1 MKLEQIFYV
10 IEIAETG
17 SFSQAARNLY
27 ISQPNLSYSIKQLEE
42 ELGFQIFNRK
52 NSPVLTTARGQELIT
67 RFRIIAQECD
77 NVKKIK
83 ELEEYPTQ
91 INLNVATLNT
101 ARISS
106 IILPIAEKYLHA
118 PIKFALT
125 NYTDFTPL
133 LQHLSTCQI
142 DMAFLGTVSSY
153 LHSLRILLKNNNIE
167 YNPIKQVP
175 LCAIVGKH
183 SPLYSASTINMED
196 LFPYTIISYEGLDE
210 DSSYSLSV
218 ASGLKTRAR
227 GLIQINNSQLFF
239 QLVQSSDAVGL
250 IAADPSVSFWQEH
263 HDFQLIPIQDC
274 PIKVELSWI
283 KPSRIPL
290 SGIAA
295 ELLEYYKKFC

>member
-1 MKLEQIFYV
+1 MGGCFLKLEQIFYV

-67 RFRIIAQECD
+67 QECD

-125 NYTDFTPL
+125 N
-133 LQHLSTCQI
+133 
-142 DMAFLGTVSSY
+142 
-153 LHSLRILLKNNNIE
+153 
-167 YNPIKQVP
+167 
-175 LCAIVGKH
+175 
-183 SPLYSASTINMED
+183 
-196 LFPYTIISYEGLDE
+196 
-210 DSSYSLSV
+210 
-218 ASGLKTRAR
+218 
-227 GLIQINNSQLFF
+227 
-239 QLVQSSDAVGL
+239 
-250 IAADPSVSFWQEH
+250 
-263 HDFQLIPIQDC
+263 
-274 PIKVELSWI
+274 
-283 KPSRIPL
+283 
-290 SGIAA
+290 
-295 ELLEYYKKFC
+295 